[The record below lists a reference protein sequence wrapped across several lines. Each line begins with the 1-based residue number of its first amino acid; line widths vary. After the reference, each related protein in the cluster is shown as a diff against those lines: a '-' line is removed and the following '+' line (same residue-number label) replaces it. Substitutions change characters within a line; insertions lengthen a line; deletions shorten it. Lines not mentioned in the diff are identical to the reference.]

1 MFLSQKNLL
10 IHQALNNL
18 KQMEKYLFVWK
29 KKEKNKKI
37 DLIILFWIEK
47 LTRKKNTKRKQVEWV
62 EVKEIMQMVE
72 IINNIIKNNM
82 AIIINIL
89 EKEKRIMMISVKEP
103 PSLFKSNIIIM
114 LVIRVDFGNLKTH
127 RKELNLRNKLN

>member
-1 MFLSQKNLL
+1 
-10 IHQALNNL
+10 
-18 KQMEKYLFVWK
+18 
-29 KKEKNKKI
+29 
-37 DLIILFWIEK
+37 
-47 LTRKKNTKRKQVEWV
+47 
-62 EVKEIMQMVE
+62 MQMVE

-89 EKEKRIMMISVKEP
+89 EKEKRIMMISVKGP

-114 LVIRVDFGNLKTH
+114 LVIRADFGNLKTH

>member
-47 LTRKKNTKRKQVEWV
+47 LNRKKNTKRKQVEWV

>member
-1 MFLSQKNLL
+1 
-10 IHQALNNL
+10 
-18 KQMEKYLFVWK
+18 
-29 KKEKNKKI
+29 
-37 DLIILFWIEK
+37 
-47 LTRKKNTKRKQVEWV
+47 VERV